1 MGGGENKAA
10 NPANSDDQLAKDV
23 ARLYAWANVEG
34 VPYRDFSRQ
43 RKIQQKPA
51 ISAAEERTVE
61 GISTHI
67 AAESEVTAA
76 VVTGAPSL
84 VMSVPVPEQSTAVHA
99 TTPHETA
106 PANGMPVI
114 SDAPVNG
121 IPVVSNAAPAPRP
134 VEPESPFTAARM
146 RSRSRFVD
154 QVVSPGQNE
163 DRPILAVHSLAGGVG
178 KSTLC
183 ANVARVLCSLG
194 EQILMVDASGS
205 GLLPFY
211 FGAND
216 LRSGLRKFVA
226 PGMTYSPLR
235 VIGAEEITP
244 EWLEGDVRAAMAA
257 SDRVIFDLG
266 PASFGLL
273 PNIFGM
279 ATAILVPLLP
289 DLNSI
294 LTIPRIEASL
304 EKMRS
309 SGLKIPPP
317 FYVFS
322 EFDSESSIDQRAREL
337 VAGQCG
343 DRLLPLSICHGAEVG
358 QAIASR
364 MTVVDYAPESE
375 VTHDYVQLAGW
386 LQSVA
391 PVRRA
396 AKSAV
401 RWTEQ

>member
-10 NPANSDDQLAKDV
+10 NTTSSDDQLAKDV

-43 RKIQQKPA
+43 RKIQQKPV
-51 ISAAEERTVE
+51 ISPAGEQTVE
-61 GISTHI
+61 GISTHVVVD
-67 AAESEVTAA
+67 SEVTATA
-76 VVTGAPSL
+76 VTSA
-84 VMSVPVPEQSTAVHA
+84 PVPEQPPAIE
-99 TTPHETA
+99 TTTQTTVQHEPA
-106 PANGMPVI
+106 PPSGMPVV
-114 SDAPVNG
+114 SAAAVNG
-121 IPVVSNAAPAPRP
+121 VPVVSDAAPAPRP
-134 VEPESPFTAARM
+134 VEPESPFTPSRV
-146 RSRSRFVD
+146 RSRSRFID
-154 QVVSPGQNE
+154 QFISPVQNDE
-163 DRPILAVHSLAGGVG
+163 RPILAVHSLAGGVG

-194 EQILMVDASGS
+194 EQILLVDASGS
-205 GLLPFY
+205 GLLPFH

-235 VIGAEEITP
+235 VIGAEEITA
-244 EWLEGDVRAAMAA
+244 EWLDGDVRAAMAA

-266 PASFGLL
+266 PASFTLL

-279 ATAILVPLLP
+279 ASTILVPLLP

-309 SGLKIPPP
+309 SGLKVPAP

-322 EFDSESSIDQRAREL
+322 EFDSESSVDQRAREL

-343 DRLLPLSICHGAEVG
+343 ERLLPLTIRHGGEVG

-364 MTVVDYAPESE
+364 MTVVDHAPESE

>member
-10 NPANSDDQLAKDV
+10 NTTSSDDQLAKDV

-43 RKIQQKPA
+43 RKIQQKPV
-51 ISAAEERTVE
+51 ISAAEEQTVE
-61 GISTHI
+61 TISTHVVV
-67 AAESEVTAA
+67 ESEVTAIA
-76 VVTGAPSL
+76 VTRAPIPEQPPAIETTIQPTVQHEAAPTNGL
-84 VMSVPVPEQSTAVHA
+84 PVVFDEPVNSVPVV
-99 TTPHETA
+99 
-106 PANGMPVI
+106 
-114 SDAPVNG
+114 SD
-121 IPVVSNAAPAPRP
+121 AAPAPRP
-134 VEPESPFTAARM
+134 LEPESPYTPSRV
-146 RSRSRFVD
+146 RSRSRFID
-154 QVVSPGQNE
+154 QLTSPVQSDE
-163 DRPILAVHSLAGGVG
+163 RPILAVHSLAGGVG

-205 GLLPFY
+205 GLLPFH

-235 VIGAEEITP
+235 VIGAEEITAG
-244 EWLEGDVRAAMAA
+244 WLDGDVRAAMAA

-273 PNIFGM
+273 PNIFGL
-279 ATAILVPLLP
+279 ANTILVPLLP

-309 SGLKIPPP
+309 SGLKVPPP

-343 DRLLPLSICHGAEVG
+343 ERLLPLTIRHGAEVG

-364 MTVVDYAPESE
+364 ITVVDHAPESE

-396 AKSAV
+396 AKSSV

>member
-1 MGGGENKAA
+1 
-10 NPANSDDQLAKDV
+10 
-23 ARLYAWANVEG
+23 
-34 VPYRDFSRQ
+34 
-43 RKIQQKPA
+43 
-51 ISAAEERTVE
+51 
-61 GISTHI
+61 
-67 AAESEVTAA
+67 
-76 VVTGAPSL
+76 
-84 VMSVPVPEQSTAVHA
+84 
-99 TTPHETA
+99 
-106 PANGMPVI
+106 
-114 SDAPVNG
+114 
-121 IPVVSNAAPAPRP
+121 
-134 VEPESPFTAARM
+134 M
-146 RSRSRFVD
+146 RSRSRFID
-154 QVVSPGQNE
+154 QLMSPVQSDE
-163 DRPILAVHSLAGGVG
+163 RPILAVHSLAGGVG

-205 GLLPFY
+205 GLLPFH

-235 VIGAEEITP
+235 VIGAEEITA
-244 EWLEGDVRAAMAA
+244 EWLDGDVRAAMAA

-279 ATAILVPLLP
+279 ASTILVPLLP

-309 SGLKIPPP
+309 SGLKVPAP

-322 EFDSESSIDQRAREL
+322 EFDSESSVDQRAREL

-343 DRLLPLSICHGAEVG
+343 ERLLPLTIRHGGEVG

-364 MTVVDYAPESE
+364 MTVVDHAPESE

-391 PVRRA
+391 PIRRA

>member
-1 MGGGENKAA
+1 MGVGENKTAH
-10 NPANSDDQLAKDV
+10 PAGSEDTPAKDV

-34 VPYRDFSRQ
+34 IPYRDFSRQ
-43 RKIQQKPA
+43 RKIDPKPA
-51 ISAAEERTVE
+51 TPAGEEQAIELATISNDAVF
-61 GISTHI
+61 
-67 AAESEVTAA
+67 SEVTAPA
-76 VVTGAPSL
+76 VTDAPTIPAQPNPAIHMPIQQAASTIGGL
-84 VMSVPVPEQSTAVHA
+84 PVV
-99 TTPHETA
+99 
-106 PANGMPVI
+106 
-114 SDAPVNG
+114 SDAPVNR
-121 IPVVSNAAPAPRP
+121 APEVADATPASRP
-134 VEPESPFTAARM
+134 AEPESLLPPLRM
-146 RSRSRFVD
+146 RSRLRFVD
-154 QVVSPGQNE
+154 QPESEGGNHEP
-163 DRPILAVHSLAGGVG
+163 PILAVHSLAGGVG

-183 ANVARVLCSLG
+183 ANLARVLCSLR
-194 EQILMVDASGS
+194 EHILLVDASGS
-205 GLLPFY
+205 GLLPFH
-211 FGAND
+211 FGATD

-235 VIGAEEITP
+235 LIGTEEVTA

-279 ATAILVPLLP
+279 ASTILIPLLP

-304 EKMRS
+304 DKMRS
-309 SGLKIPPP
+309 GGLKVPAP

-322 EFDSESSIDQRAREL
+322 EFDSESSIDLRAREL

-343 DRLLPLSICHGAEVG
+343 ERLLPLSIRHGGEVG
-358 QAIASR
+358 QAITSR
-364 MTVVDYAPESE
+364 MTVVDHAPEAG
-375 VTHDYVQLAGW
+375 VAQDYVQLAGW

-391 PVRRA
+391 PLRRA
-396 AKSAV
+396 TKSPV

>member
-10 NPANSDDQLAKDV
+10 NPTSSDDQLAKDV

-43 RKIQQKPA
+43 RKIQQKPVT
-51 ISAAEERTVE
+51 SAAVEQAAE
-61 GISTHI
+61 GISTHVVV
-67 AAESEVTAA
+67 ESQVTATT
-76 VVTGAPSL
+76 VTSA
-84 VMSVPVPEQSTAVHA
+84 PVPEQPPAIETTIQTAVQ
-99 TTPHETA
+99 HEA
-106 PANGMPVI
+106 ASAKGLPVV

-121 IPVVSNAAPAPRP
+121 VPVVSDVAPAPRP
-134 VEPESPFTAARM
+134 VEPESPFTPSRG
-146 RSRSRFVD
+146 RSRSRFID
-154 QVVSPGQNE
+154 QLMSPVQSDE
-163 DRPILAVHSLAGGVG
+163 RPILAVHSLAGGVG

-205 GLLPFY
+205 GLLPFH

-235 VIGAEEITP
+235 VIGAEEITA
-244 EWLEGDVRAAMAA
+244 EWLDGDVRAAMAA

-279 ATAILVPLLP
+279 ASTILVPLLP

-309 SGLKIPPP
+309 SGFKVPAP

-322 EFDSESSIDQRAREL
+322 EFDSESSVDQRARDL

-343 DRLLPLSICHGAEVG
+343 ERLLPLTIRHGGEVG

-364 MTVVDYAPESE
+364 MTVVDHAPESE

-391 PVRRA
+391 PIRRA

>member
-1 MGGGENKAA
+1 MGGENKAA
-10 NPANSDDQLAKDV
+10 NTTSSDDQLAKDV

-43 RKIQQKPA
+43 RKVQQKPVT
-51 ISAAEERTVE
+51 SVAEEQTVE
-61 GISTHI
+61 TISTHVVV
-67 AAESEVTAA
+67 ESEVTATA
-76 VVTGAPSL
+76 VTRAPIPEQPPAIETTIQPTVQHAAAPTSGL
-84 VMSVPVPEQSTAVHA
+84 PVVFDEPVKSVPVA
-99 TTPHETA
+99 
-106 PANGMPVI
+106 
-114 SDAPVNG
+114 SD
-121 IPVVSNAAPAPRP
+121 AAPAPRP
-134 VEPESPFTAARM
+134 LEPESPYTPSRV
-146 RSRSRFVD
+146 RSRSRFID
-154 QVVSPGQNE
+154 QLTSPVQSDE
-163 DRPILAVHSLAGGVG
+163 RPILAVHSLAGGVG

-205 GLLPFY
+205 GLLPFH

-235 VIGAEEITP
+235 VIGAEEITAG
-244 EWLEGDVRAAMAA
+244 WLDGDVRAAMAA

-273 PNIFGM
+273 PNIFGL
-279 ATAILVPLLP
+279 ANTILVPLLP

-309 SGLKIPPP
+309 SGLKVPPP

-343 DRLLPLSICHGAEVG
+343 ERLLPLTIRHGAEVG

-364 MTVVDYAPESE
+364 ITVVDHAPESE

-396 AKSAV
+396 AKSSV

>member
-10 NPANSDDQLAKDV
+10 NATSSDDQLAKDV

-43 RKIQQKPA
+43 RKIQQKPV
-51 ISAAEERTVE
+51 ISAAEEQTVE
-61 GISTHI
+61 TISTHVVV
-67 AAESEVTAA
+67 ESEVTATA
-76 VVTGAPSL
+76 VTRAPIPEQPPAIETTIQPTVQHAAAPTSGL
-84 VMSVPVPEQSTAVHA
+84 PVVFDEPVKSVPVA
-99 TTPHETA
+99 
-106 PANGMPVI
+106 
-114 SDAPVNG
+114 SD
-121 IPVVSNAAPAPRP
+121 AAPAPRP
-134 VEPESPFTAARM
+134 LEPESPYTPSRV
-146 RSRSRFVD
+146 RSRSRFID
-154 QVVSPGQNE
+154 QLTSPVQSDE
-163 DRPILAVHSLAGGVG
+163 RPILAVHSLAGGVG

-205 GLLPFY
+205 GLLPFH

-235 VIGAEEITP
+235 VIGAEEITAG
-244 EWLEGDVRAAMAA
+244 WLDGDVRAAMAA

-273 PNIFGM
+273 PNIFGL
-279 ATAILVPLLP
+279 ANTILVPLLP

-309 SGLKIPPP
+309 SGLKVPPP

-343 DRLLPLSICHGAEVG
+343 ERLLPLTIRHGAEVG

-364 MTVVDYAPESE
+364 ITVVDHAPESE

-396 AKSAV
+396 AKSSV